1 MVYCSI
7 MLLPIGHYKS
17 IEGEESL
24 AMSRGETLPT
34 EVVNTIRSIHEKIRP
49 TQSSGLATRMKPKLL
64 SQTSTFRDPSGN
76 GGRGENLNN
85 YWGRQPDS
93 LRYHAAEFQLSIFL
107 PALILGG
114 YQDWRHFQT
123 SKISFCQQG
132 TWFKDFSSDSSSW
145 KSLTV
150 SFLDRTWRCG
160 LLFYL
165 VRVRSE

>member
-1 MVYCSI
+1 

-17 IEGEESL
+17 VEGKESL

-34 EVVNTIRSIHEKIRP
+34 EVVNTIRSIHKKMRP

-64 SQTSTFRDPSGN
+64 SQTSTLRGPSGN
-76 GGRGENLNN
+76 GVRGENLNN
-85 YWGRQPDS
+85 YWGRQPDW
-93 LRYHAAEFQLSIFL
+93 LRYHAPEFQLSIFL
-107 PALILGG
+107 PAWSLGG

-123 SKISFCQQG
+123 YTIAFCQQG
-132 TWFKDFSSDSSSW
+132 TWFKDFSSGSSSW

-150 SFLDRTWRCG
+150 SFLDRAWRCG
-160 LLFYL
+160 LLFCL